1 MNVQQFFVNYW
12 REILSVVCLIVST
25 VLWIVRKKPVKV
37 VDTLKELIVRLLP
50 ALINGAEATHLSG
63 SEKLKMVLDSLSKIL
78 IDFGYGD
85 DVVNQYLPFAKE
97 QVEVILS
104 TPQKKGVNL

>member
-12 REILSVVCLIVST
+12 REILSAVALIVSI

-37 VDTLKELIVRLLP
+37 VDTIKEVIIRLLP
-50 ALINGAEATHLSG
+50 ALINGAEATGLTG
-63 SEKLKMVLDSLSKIL
+63 KEKLKLVLDSLSKIL

-104 TPQKKGVNL
+104 TPQKKGVYL